1 MIRAVILDF
10 GGVIA
15 EEGFR
20 EGLKAIAQSN
30 GLDPEE
36 FFNIADSLIYET
48 GYVKGLIDEGLF
60 WEKLKKKTGIKG
72 DDKELREEILN
83 RFILRGDVLDLVDH
97 LRRKGIITAILSDQ
111 TNWLDEINEKKP
123 FYHHFDYVFNSYKIG
138 KGKREAGTFLYI
150 CSLLNIQPEKAIFVD
165 DNPNNIKNA
174 EREGLYSIL
183 YRDLYQTKRRIEEIL
198 AQATASDQSSK
209 FLR

>member
-1 MIRAVILDF
+1 M
-10 GGVIA
+10 
-15 EEGFR
+15 
-20 EGLKAIAQSN
+20 
-30 GLDPEE
+30 
-36 FFNIADSLIYET
+36 
-48 GYVKGLIDEGLF
+48 
-60 WEKLKKKTGIKG
+60 
-72 DDKELREEILN
+72 
-83 RFILRGDVLDLVDH
+83 DH
-97 LRRKGIITAILSDQ
+97 LRKKGIITAILSDQ

-138 KGKREAGTFLYI
+138 KGKRETGTFLYI

>member
-60 WEKLKKKTGIKG
+60 WEKLKKK
-72 DDKELREEILN
+72 N
-83 RFILRGDVLDLVDH
+83 R
-97 LRRKGIITAILSDQ
+97 
-111 TNWLDEINEKKP
+111 
-123 FYHHFDYVFNSYKIG
+123 YK
-138 KGKREAGTFLYI
+138 R
-150 CSLLNIQPEKAIFVD
+150 
-165 DNPNNIKNA
+165 
-174 EREGLYSIL
+174 
-183 YRDLYQTKRRIEEIL
+183 
-198 AQATASDQSSK
+198 
-209 FLR
+209 